1 MDSLILLRGESRE
14 VWDLHFNDW
23 YSPEELDIF
32 RLASKSFWD
41 VPIDV
46 DGEIIHVLASHP
58 TPPVFDGPEDRN
70 GLRNHDE
77 IRFWADYITPGIDYI
92 YDDLGNLGGL
102 AADASFVIVGDQ
114 NADPF
119 DGDSFDNAIAQL
131 LDNPRV
137 NDSVT
142 PASAGGTDAADRQ
155 GGVNASHG
163 GDPAFDTAD
172 FGDEDPG
179 NLRVDYVLPADNL
192 DIVNAG
198 IFWPASDDPLFPV
211 SDVSS
216 DHRLVWVDV
225 EMEATQSDITIS
237 DIQGSGATS
246 PFAGEVVTDVPG
258 IVTAVVDNG
267 FYLQDPRGAG
277 GSPAPDSSGI
287 FVFTGDAPDVIAAD
301 EVLVS
306 GTVSEFIPGGP
317 STNNLSTTQIGGE
330 VTIAVLSSDNPL
342 PEPVVIGA
350 EGRVLPTQIIAPDGI
365 DFWES
370 LEGML
375 VTVRDAVAVSP
386 TTRFNEI
393 YALADNGLGA
403 TGVNSRGGITIAP
416 DDFDPERIK
425 IQLDR
430 DLLPD
435 FDIPQVN
442 VGDRLGDITGVIS
455 YGFGN
460 FQVLPTTEF
469 TTEPGDL
476 EPEIT
481 SLPTDRLTIASYNV
495 LNLDP
500 NDDDGSADV
509 AEGQFEAIGFQIV
522 DNLKSPDIIALQE
535 VQDNDGS
542 IDSGNVN
549 ADLTYSTLI
558 DAIVAAGGPTYE
570 ILDSTPADG
579 EDGGQPGGNIRV
591 GYLYNPDRV
600 NFLEEQ
606 RLEDPAFDD
615 SRKPLVATFEFDA

>member
-1 MDSLILLRGESRE
+1 M
-14 VWDLHFNDW
+14 
-23 YSPEELDIF
+23 
-32 RLASKSFWD
+32 
-41 VPIDV
+41 
-46 DGEIIHVLASHP
+46 
-58 TPPVFDGPEDRN
+58 
-70 GLRNHDE
+70 
-77 IRFWADYITPGIDYI
+77 
-92 YDDLGNLGGL
+92 
-102 AADASFVIVGDQ
+102 
-114 NADPF
+114 
-119 DGDSFDNAIAQL
+119 
-131 LDNPRV
+131 
-137 NDSVT
+137 
-142 PASAGGTDAADRQ
+142 
-155 GGVNASHG
+155 NASHG

-179 NLRVDYVLPADNL
+179 NLRVDYVLPSDNL
-192 DIVNAG
+192 DIIDAG
-198 IFWPASDDPLFPV
+198 IFWPASDDPLFPIV
-211 SDVSS
+211 GDGSDVSS

-225 EMEATQSDITIS
+225 ETEATQSDITIS
-237 DIQGSGATS
+237 DIQGSDATS
-246 PFAGEVVTDVPG
+246 ALAGEVVTDVPG

-267 FYLQDPRGAG
+267 FYLQDPVSDNGER
-277 GSPAPDSSGI
+277 SSGI
-287 FVFTGDAPDVIAAD
+287 FVFTGDAPDVIVGD

-342 PEPVVIGA
+342 PEPLIIGT

-375 VTVRDAVAVSP
+375 VTVSDAVAVSP
-386 TTRFNEI
+386 TTRFDEI
-393 YALADNGLGA
+393 YVLPDNGLGA

-416 DDFDPERIK
+416 DDFNPERIK
-425 IQLDR
+425 IQLDG

-435 FDIPQVN
+435 FIPQVN

-460 FQVLPTTEF
+460 FQVLSTAEF

-481 SLPTDRLTIASYNV
+481 PIAPLADNLTIASYNL

-500 NDDDGSADV
+500 NDEDGSADV
-509 AEGQFEAIGFQIV
+509 AEGQFEAIGLQIV
-522 DNLKSPDIIALQE
+522 DNLNSPDIIALQE

-542 IDSGNVN
+542 VDSGNVS

-558 DAIVAAGGPTYE
+558 DAIVAAGGPIYE
-570 ILDSTPADG
+570 FLDSTPADG

-600 NFLEEQ
+600 NFLEE
-606 RLEDPAFDD
+606 D
-615 SRKPLVATFEFDA
+615 SV

>member
-1 MDSLILLRGESRE
+1 MTWNVDGNGRLDALTDGRLIVGYLFGLTGEVLIGNSIAPNATRTTADRIIGYLRSIR
-14 VWDLHFNDW
+14 D
-23 YSPEELDIF
+23 ELD
-32 RLASKSFWD
+32 LD
-41 VPIDV
+41 GNGNIDALT
-46 DGEIIHVLASHP
+46 DGILYLRYLLGFTGENLTSGAVARDA
-58 TPPVFDGPEDRN
+58 TRRN
-70 GLRNHDE
+70 AE
-77 IRFWADYITPGIDYI
+77 Q
-92 YDDLGNLGGL
+92 
-102 AADASFVIVGDQ
+102 IV
-114 NADPF
+114 AY
-119 DGDSFDNAIAQL
+119 L
-131 LDNPRV
+131 L
-137 NDSVT
+137 
-142 PASAGGTDAADRQ
+142 
-155 GGVNASHG
+155 
-163 GDPAFDTAD
+163 
-172 FGDEDPG
+172 
-179 NLRVDYVLPADNL
+179 
-192 DIVNAG
+192 
-198 IFWPASDDPLFPV
+198 
-211 SDVSS
+211 
-216 DHRLVWVDV
+216 
-225 EMEATQSDITIS
+225 EATQQTDISIG

-246 PFAGEVVTDVPG
+246 EFAGEVVTDVPG
-258 IVTAVVDNG
+258 VVTAVVDNG
-267 FYLQDPRGAG
+267 FYLQDPAIGNGDR
-277 GSPAPDSSGI
+277 SSGI

-330 VTIAVLSSDNPL
+330 VTIAVLESDNPL

-375 VTVRDAVAVSP
+375 VTVSDTVAVSP

-393 YALADNGLGA
+393 YTLADNGLGA

-416 DDFDPERIK
+416 DDFNPERIK

-509 AEGQFEAIGFQIV
+509 AEGRFEAIGLQIV
-522 DNLKSPDIIALQE
+522 DNLNGPDIIALQE

-579 EDGGQPGGNIRV
+579 EDGSQPGGNIRV

-600 NFLEEQ
+600 NFLSEQ
-606 RLEDPAFDD
+606 RLEGPAFDD
-615 SRKPLVATFEFDA
+615 SRKPLVATFEFDGLPVTVINNHFSSKGGSSPLFGEIQPPINGSVEQRNRQAEVVNDFVDNLLLSNPDANVVVLGDLN